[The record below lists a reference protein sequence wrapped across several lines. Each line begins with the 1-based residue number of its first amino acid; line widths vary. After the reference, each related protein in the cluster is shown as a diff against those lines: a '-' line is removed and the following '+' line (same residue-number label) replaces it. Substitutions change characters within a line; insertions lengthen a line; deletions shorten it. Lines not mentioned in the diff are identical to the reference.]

1 MKTIPKLEILLIQ
14 IERIIEKA
22 EKLAKQYDEN
32 IKSVH
37 KDYRESALNLIHYLA
52 FRSFDNSSLQQD
64 LWYMGLP
71 GLANI
76 EGHVMCS
83 LTTIRT
89 IIEHLL
95 NMEEILPQK
104 KCISIKKSEKLLQ
117 KNTKYLFGN
126 KPTNRITRIQVTL
139 PPEAAESHRFI
150 KKLMQK
156 GMNSVRIN
164 CAHGDEQE
172 WARMIENVDKASKSV
187 KRECKIM
194 MDLGGPK
201 LRTGP
206 MQPGPQIIHIKPQR
220 DSSGRLIKPARVWIA
235 PTDVPPPSNIADA
248 IIPVSESFI
257 EKIKKGNNLWFT
269 DSRGKKRQIYIESK
283 LGKGRWGL
291 CSGSAYIETGM
302 ELFLDKV
309 SKEGKEKHYVGELLP
324 VEQFI
329 TLHIG
334 DKLLLHAAPIP
345 GAPAE
350 YDSNGTLITPA
361 HISCTLPEIFQ
372 YVKIGERVSLNDG
385 KIEGIIEK
393 VDSNEIL
400 LSIIHASASGS
411 KLRADKGINFP
422 ETNAPINGLT
432 EKDKHDLPFIA
443 ANADAVNL
451 SFVNCAS
458 DVQQLQNELEK
469 YDDKLGV
476 ILKIETR
483 NGFKNL
489 PEILLQAMQTYPVGI
504 MVARGD
510 LAIETGW
517 ENFATI
523 QEEIMRIG
531 EAAHVPVIWAT
542 QVLESLMKKGIPTR
556 SEITDA
562 ALAQRTECVMLNK
575 GPYIEKTL
583 KTLNAILVQMQSQQK
598 KRKTMLPK
606 LKGGDGLDLLYAESD
621 NLSDEI

>member
-1 MKTIPKLEILLIQ
+1 MKTILKLEILLIQ

-22 EKLAKQYDEN
+22 EKLAQQYDVS
-32 IKSVH
+32 IHSVH
-37 KDYRESALNLIHYLA
+37 KDYRESALNLMHYLA
-52 FRSFDNSSLQQD
+52 FRSFDNSSLQQG
-64 LWYMGLP
+64 LRYMGLP
-71 GLANI
+71 DLANI
-76 EGHVMCS
+76 EAHVMCS

-95 NMEEILPQK
+95 NMEDVLPK
-104 KCISIKKSEKLLQ
+104 EKCISIKKSEKLLR
-117 KNTKYLFGN
+117 KNTKRLFGN
-126 KPTNRITRIQVTL
+126 KPTNRVTRIKVTL
-139 PPEAAESHRFI
+139 PSEAAGSHQFI

-172 WARMIENVDKASKSV
+172 WGRMIENVEKASKSA
-187 KRECKIM
+187 KRKCMIM

-206 MQPGPQIIHIKPQR
+206 MQPGPQVIRIKPQR
-220 DSSGRLIKPARVWIA
+220 DSSGKLIKPSRVWIA
-235 PTDVPPPSNIADA
+235 PINVPPPAKDSDA
-248 IIPVSESFI
+248 IIPVNESFV

-269 DSRGKKRQIYIESK
+269 DSRGKKCSIYIESK
-283 LGKGRWGL
+283 RGKGRWGL
-291 CSGSAYIETGM
+291 CSRSAYIATGM
-302 ELFLDKV
+302 ELVLDKV
-309 SKEGKEKHYVGELLP
+309 SKAGKEKHFVGELLP
-324 VEQFI
+324 VEQYI

-334 DKLLLHAAPIP
+334 DQLLLHKAPVP
-345 GAPAE
+345 GAPAQ
-350 YDSNGTLITPA
+350 YDSSAKLVTPA

-372 YVKIGERVSLNDG
+372 YVKTGERVSLNDG
-385 KIEGIIEK
+385 KIEGVVEK

-400 LSIIHASASGS
+400 LTINYAAASGS
-411 KLRADKGINFP
+411 RLRADKGINFP
-422 ETNAPINGLT
+422 ETNAKISGLT
-432 EKDKHDLPFIA
+432 EKDKQDLSFVA
-443 ANADAVNL
+443 TNADAINL

-458 DVQQLQNELEK
+458 DVKELQNELEK
-469 YDDKLGV
+469 YDEKPGIV
-476 ILKIETR
+476 LKIETR

-517 ENFATI
+517 ETFATI

-583 KTLNAILVQMQSQQK
+583 KTLNAILVQMQTQQK
-598 KRKTMLPK
+598 KRQTMLPR
-606 LKGGDGLDLLYAESD
+606 LKGGDGLNLLYAESGD
-621 NLSDEI
+621 MSDEA

>member
-22 EKLAKQYDEN
+22 EKLAKQYDKS

-52 FRSFDNSSLQQD
+52 FRSFDNTNLQQD
-64 LWYMGLP
+64 LWYTGLP

-76 EGHVMCS
+76 EGHVMCN

-89 IIEHLL
+89 IIKHLL
-95 NMEEILPQK
+95 NIEEFIPQK
-104 KCISIKKSEKLLQ
+104 KYISIKKSEKLLQ

-139 PPEAAESHRFI
+139 PPEAAKSHKFI
-150 KKLMQK
+150 KKLVQK
-156 GMNSVRIN
+156 GMNIARIN
-164 CAHGDEQE
+164 CAHGNEKE
-172 WARMIENVDKASKSV
+172 WGQMIENVEKVSKSL

-201 LRTGP
+201 LRTGAL
-206 MQPGPQIIHIKPQR
+206 QPGPQVIRIKPHR
-220 DSSGRLIKPARVWIA
+220 DSSGKLIKPARVWIA
-235 PTDVPPPSNIADA
+235 PTGVPPPSNFADA

-269 DSRGKKRQIYIESK
+269 DSRGKKREIYIESK

-302 ELFLDKV
+302 ELVLDKV
-309 SKEGKEKHYVGELLP
+309 SKDGKEKHYVGELLP
-324 VEQFI
+324 VEQSI

-334 DKLLLHAAPIP
+334 DKLILHSAPTP

-350 YDSNGTLITPA
+350 YDSNGMLITPA

-393 VDSNEIL
+393 VYPNEIL
-400 LSIIHASASGS
+400 LSISHASASGS
-411 KLRADKGINFP
+411 KLRADKGINLP
-422 ETNAPINGLT
+422 ETILAINGLT
-432 EKDKHDLPFIA
+432 EKDKQDLPFIA
-443 ANADAVNL
+443 VNADAVNL
-451 SFVNCAS
+451 SFVNCAN
-458 DVQQLQNELEK
+458 DVKQLQNELKK
-469 YDDKLGV
+469 YDEKLGIV
-476 ILKIETR
+476 LKIETR
-483 NGFKNL
+483 DGFKNL
-489 PEILLQAMQTYPVGI
+489 PEIMLQAMQTYPVGI

-517 ENFATI
+517 ETFATI
-523 QEEIMRIG
+523 QEEIIRIG

-598 KRKTMLPK
+598 KRQTMLPK
-606 LKGGDGLDLLYAESD
+606 LKGGDGLDLLYAEWD
-621 NLSDEI
+621 NLSGKE